1 MVASVAASPQP
12 RSAHKSSSFDKL
24 SNFAASPEEGGT
36 PSPSSHVVVASFVGG
51 GGMNTVRHA
60 EIAQEGRSGVAGKA
74 VLTTTPVRK
83 LNGVTCDA
91 SVLKNNSDETF
102 APGTPST

>member
-1 MVASVAASPQP
+1 
-12 RSAHKSSSFDKL
+12 
-24 SNFAASPEEGGT
+24 
-36 PSPSSHVVVASFVGG
+36 
-51 GGMNTVRHA
+51 MNTVRHA